1 MHSHIPI
8 PPATRDGEPVPPT
21 PIPRG
26 VTGALV
32 VVMSALF
39 VLTVVAM
46 VSLWPNASDL
56 PAKRPYMYEGA
67 QRLSGEVVAIHEDD
81 PDGGI
86 TVLLDDTGERVKV
99 RTYPS
104 VPASSMSIG
113 DRVRVVHVPVN
124 PSTGVSSG
132 YAFMDFQRGWPMVVL
147 ALIFVAAVI
156 AVARVKGAAA
166 LVGLVGALACIW
178 LFLLP
183 AMMTGRSPLLVT
195 LASASAVLFIVVYL
209 AHGISVKSTTALL
222 GTFAGVGIVVLGAW
236 IAIPATHLTPLVN
249 EEMSALVA
257 WVPGVD
263 VAGVL
268 LCGMVLAGV
277 GVLNDVTITQAS
289 AVWELRA
296 ADPHASRR
304 AIFASAMRIGR
315 DHIASTVYT
324 IAFAYVG
331 GALSMLMLTTLI
343 DYTVVDLLTF
353 EDIAEELVPTFV
365 ASIALV
371 LAIPLTTAIGAW
383 LVGPG
388 AVERSSGHTLAT
400 R

>member
-1 MHSHIPI
+1 M
-8 PPATRDGEPVPPT
+8 
-21 PIPRG
+21 
-26 VTGALV
+26 
-32 VVMSALF
+32 MALF
-39 VLTVVAM
+39 ALTVVSM
-46 VSLWPNASDL
+46 VSLWPSADEL
-56 PAKRPYMYEGA
+56 PDKRPYMYEGA
-67 QRLSGEVVAIHEDD
+67 QRLSGKVVAIHEDD
-81 PDGGI
+81 PDGEI
-86 TVLLDDTGERVKV
+86 TVAIDDTNDRVKV

-104 VPASSMSIG
+104 APASEMSIG
-113 DRVRVVHVPVN
+113 DRVRVMRLPVN
-124 PSTGVSSG
+124 PSTGTTAG
-132 YAFMDFQRGWPMVVL
+132 YMFMDYQRGWPLVVL
-147 ALIFVAAVI
+147 ALIFVAVVI

-166 LVGLVGALACIW
+166 LVGLAGALTCIW

-183 AMMTGRSPLLVT
+183 ALMTGRSPLLVT
-195 LASASAVLFIVVYL
+195 VTAASAVLFIVVYL

-222 GTFAGVGIVVLGAW
+222 GTFAGVAIVVLGAW

-249 EEMSALVA
+249 EEMSALSMYVTT
-257 WVPGVD
+257 VD
-263 VAGVL
+263 VGGVL

-296 ADPHASRR
+296 ADPHASRG

-331 GALSMLMLTTLI
+331 GALAMLMLTTLI
-343 DYTVVDLLTF
+343 DYTLIDLLTF

-365 ASIALV
+365 ASISLV

-383 LVGPG
+383 LVGAG
-388 AVERSSGHTLAT
+388 AHEHDADVPVPPSTPTPVAT
-400 R
+400 VTA